1 MLTPDKKYE
10 LLKAKESVAADQEV
24 LRIISEVSRES
35 SHEACYKLL
44 LSSIAK
50 RYDGDAR
57 LTFYFELDIVRK
69 VIDYLIELGEADL
82 IHVER
87 GEDARNQFLRI
98 NRITYKGRMELARL
112 EREEAERL
120 AEERRKVE
128 QERLRFEIERARKWR
143 WCVRLL
149 WILLGTLV
157 STLIATVLPRL
168 ANKFLDR
175 WLSPEVH
182 QVEVVNLPAD
192 GVDAPGK

>member
-128 QERLRFEIERARKWR
+128 NERLRLEIERARKWR
-143 WCVRLL
+143 WVAPATTFAIGVIFSTVVAILFPRLL
-149 WILLGTLV
+149 GHL
-157 STLIATVLPRL
+157 
-168 ANKFLDR
+168 LDR
-175 WLSPEVH
+175 YFGEEV
-182 QVEVVNLPAD
+182 QKVSI
-192 GVDAPGK
+192 VDARDNK